1 MVDVLTEITI
11 DCPIEKVSEYA
22 SNPENA
28 PKWYININSAEWK
41 TEKPLVIGSK
51 IAFQA
56 RFLGKDLAY
65 LYEIIEYTPGK
76 KLVMRTAN
84 GPFPMETT
92 YTWSKVNDSS
102 TLMTLRNKG
111 NPKGFSKAITPFMS
125 KMMKIANMKDLRA
138 IKKIVETLND

>member
-1 MVDVLTEITI
+1 MVDVLSQITI
-11 DCPIEKVSEYA
+11 DSPIEKVSEYA

-28 PKWYININSAEWK
+28 PKWYKNINSAEWK
-41 TEKPLVIGSK
+41 TEKPLAVGSK
-51 IAFQA
+51 IAFKA

-65 LYEIIEYTPGK
+65 IYEIIEYTPGK
-76 KLVMRTAN
+76 ELVMRTAN

-92 YTWSKVNDSS
+92 YTWSKVNNSS

-111 NPKGFSKAITPFMS
+111 NPKGFSKVITPFMS
-125 KMMKIANMKDLRA
+125 SMMKRANMEDLRA

>member
-1 MVDVLTEITI
+1 MVDVITEITI
-11 DCPIEKVSEYA
+11 DCPIEKVSEFA

-41 TEKPLVIGSK
+41 TEKPLVVGSK
-51 IAFQA
+51 IAFKA

-65 LYEIIEYTPGK
+65 IYEIIEYTPGK

-111 NPKGFSKAITPFMS
+111 NPKGFSKAITPFIS
-125 KMMKIANMKDLRA
+125 LMMKKANMKDLRT
-138 IKKIVETLND
+138 IKRIVETLND